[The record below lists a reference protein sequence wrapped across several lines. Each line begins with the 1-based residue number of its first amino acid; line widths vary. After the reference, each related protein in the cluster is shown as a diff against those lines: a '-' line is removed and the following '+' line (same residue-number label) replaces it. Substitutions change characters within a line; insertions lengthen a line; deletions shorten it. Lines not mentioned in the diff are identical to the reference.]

1 VTIPTTPTEVDDEAP
16 PRVTINVAPAY
27 VKVEPGAPIFTPR
40 QRSVLTEE
48 PIVRRHNA
56 WGQWAPLIADSL
68 PHPSLNTYE
77 PEVAGALRYREVCGC
92 EGFEFVVVTT
102 HRDDAKFRT
111 LASGILIIPVEDPDW
126 PRDGVPSSPVSSP
139 PYYLYDGWMP
149 VEEDGP
155 EAARVAVSTLGD
167 TLDFFA
173 YQYGIRLR
181 WMVKYAENFGTV
193 KRLAL
198 RNTGESEDAFLR
210 DRLSRL
216 VDLPLPVRSA
226 VQRAAHWHHNH
237 THQERHSDRFL
248 ALWLALESLVLV
260 LYENCGA
267 LGLVVVNE
275 EAGLSKRQ
283 RKRLRDQRVEAT
295 MAAHGDLSP
304 SERVAKA
311 YFEGIVGIRRRVEAV
326 LAAVFQSNEQMAW
339 LYTSTAPPSPADLRS
354 KIVHEGWSEY
364 EVIKSCDLSDYC
376 QRLSLL
382 LKELI
387 ERVLHRSWGG
397 VYDLPRRQY
406 WTSMILEN
414 GAVGANIRYVGD
426 FRMSL
431 GLLLRKGVIGIV

>member
-1 VTIPTTPTEVDDEAP
+1 
-16 PRVTINVAPAY
+16 
-27 VKVEPGAPIFTPR
+27 
-40 QRSVLTEE
+40 
-48 PIVRRHNA
+48 VRRYNA
-56 WGQWAPLIADSL
+56 WGLWEPLITDAL
-68 PHPSLNTYE
+68 PSPVLNTYE
-77 PEVAGALRYREVCGC
+77 PEVAGALRYREVSGC

-111 LASGILIIPVEDPDW
+111 LASGILIVPIEDPDW
-126 PRDGVPSSPVSSP
+126 PRDGFAISPVSSP

-149 VEEDGP
+149 VEADGP
-155 EAARVAVSTLGD
+155 EAVRAAISNLEE

-173 YQYGIRLR
+173 YQYGVQLR

-198 RNTGESEDAFLR
+198 RNTADNEDAFFR

-216 VDLPLPVRSA
+216 ADLPTAVRSA

-237 THQERHSDRFL
+237 TRQERRSDRFL

-260 LYENCGA
+260 LYENCGS
-267 LGLVVVNE
+267 LGLVVVKE

-283 RKRLRDQRVEAT
+283 RKRLRDDCVEAV
-295 MAAHGDLSP
+295 MAAHAGLSP
-304 SERVAKA
+304 SERIAKA
-311 YFEGIVGIRRRVEAV
+311 YFEGVIGIRRRVEAV
-326 LAAVFQSNEQMAW
+326 LAAVFQSNEQAAW
-339 LYTSTAPPSPADLRS
+339 LYTSSEVLSPADLRS

-364 EVIKSCDLSDYC
+364 EVLKACGLDHYC

-397 VYDLPRRQY
+397 QYELPRKQY
-406 WTSMILEN
+406 WSSLILEN

-426 FRMSL
+426 FRVSL
-431 GLLLRKGVIGIV
+431 GLLLRKGVLGIV